1 LPQPATDAIRGW
13 SPNPSWVQQHRPEC
27 VSAIGLVALAWTRV
41 ENELASMI
49 SGIVGAARLGYGGNL
64 DWIVINVMSQVET
77 IRVRL
82 KVVGS
87 LLRRL
92 LQGSELLDEWESL
105 DRRLYKRARDRNV
118 IVHSEW
124 AWSEDDPARI
134 LRIEKDGSK
143 SLWSEEDFLDA
154 FQRIKDVEH
163 DLHNFMKK
171 VWLEVEE
178 GRVRL

>member
-1 LPQPATDAIRGW
+1 
-13 SPNPSWVQQHRPEC
+13 
-27 VSAIGLVALAWTRV
+27 
-41 ENELASMI
+41 
-49 SGIVGAARLGYGGNL
+49 
-64 DWIVINVMSQVET
+64 
-77 IRVRL
+77 
-82 KVVGS
+82 
-87 LLRRL
+87 L